1 MKKIMCLTMALA
13 LMCIGLLTGCNNQQ
27 SSTPPA
33 TPPPTNA
40 PAH

>member
-1 MKKIMCLTMALA
+1 MKKIICLTMAFGLV
-13 LMCIGLLTGCNNQQ
+13 CIGLLTGCNNQD

-33 TPPPTNA
+33 TPPATNA